1 MPFVRTGSVVNAEIW
16 AMPLRR
22 PALLFLACTTW
33 SVVGA
38 QTAPD
43 ALRAETAR
51 LDALLREQPPAVVLH
66 RVDSL
71 LGLPSVSADPAWR
84 MALYSTKGKALR
96 FMRKHDEALAAQ
108 ARAFELADSLH
119 DPVGRKNAQLA
130 IAILHVDLGEN
141 DRAQRELLD
150 LYERTRSVPAE
161 GDPQVPMVLGALVS
175 MRGDLD
181 SALYWYQRGLH
192 MAEAAHDSTWMG
204 NLLFNIAM
212 ASNMTGRRAESER
225 ALRRTLTV
233 IPAGGYA
240 QLKARVHSYLA
251 ELLLDQGK
259 LDEVP
264 RLLDTAQAIATA
276 HEAGD
281 VVVDV
286 RRTRVRLFKARG
298 EMDQAIA
305 EYDRLIDDK
314 DSMSTVLREQ
324 ALAEEQS
331 RFEVSR
337 IEKELAL
344 TKAEAEV
351 NALRAQRS
359 WIAWGALAVIALLA
373 AVLVVQYRR
382 QYLRKKQA
390 ALDLESD
397 KERLLEENELLHQE
411 SLMARF
417 ETLKSQIDPHFL
429 FNAMN
434 TLYTLVGTEP
444 KKAREFVSSFS
455 ALYRQVLT
463 SRERTI
469 VPVQEELELV
479 HHYLFLQRI
488 RFGDSL
494 RVKVEVPAQALKGF
508 LPPFTLQMLLENA
521 IKHNV
526 ISAAHPLHI
535 TITVEGDRLVVRND
549 LLPRGTK
556 EPGTGTG
563 LENIR
568 RRYLMLGAPE
578 PVFTVA
584 DPYYTASVPI
594 LSQEP

>member
-1 MPFVRTGSVVNAEIW
+1 
-16 AMPLRR
+16 MPLRR
-22 PALLFLACTTW
+22 SALLLLACAAG
-33 SVVGA
+33 SVAGA
-38 QTAPD
+38 QSASDT
-43 ALRAETAR
+43 LREETAR
-51 LDALLREQPPAVVLH
+51 LDALLREQPPVVVLH

-71 LGLPSVSADPAWR
+71 LALPSVSAAPAWR
-84 MALYSTKGKALR
+84 MALYSAKGKALR
-96 FMRKHDEALAAQ
+96 FMRKHDEALMAQ

-130 IAILHVDLGEN
+130 IAILHVDLGEK
-141 DRAQRELLD
+141 DRARRELHE
-150 LYERTRSVPAE
+150 LYALTKGTPAA
-161 GDPQVPMVLGALVS
+161 GDFQIPLVLGALADMS
-175 MRGDLD
+175 EKTD
-181 SALYWYQRGLH
+181 SALYWYRRALS
-192 MAEAAHDSTWMG
+192 MAEAVHDSTWMG
-204 NLLFNIAM
+204 NLLFNIGM
-212 ASNMTGRRAESER
+212 ANNRMKRPTESEH
-225 ALRRTLTV
+225 ALRQALRV
-233 IPAGGYA
+233 MPAHGYP
-240 QLKARVHSYLA
+240 QLEARVSAYMA
-251 ELLLDQGK
+251 ELFLDQGRLK
-259 LDEVP
+259 EVP
-264 RLLDTAQAIATA
+264 ALLDTAQRIALA
-276 HEAGD
+276 HAAGD
-281 VVVDV
+281 VLVDV
-286 RRTRVRLFKARG
+286 RRTRARLFRALGRT
-298 EMDQAIA
+298 DQALS
-305 EYDRLIDDK
+305 EYDRLIGDK
-314 DSMSTVLREQ
+314 DSMATVLREQ

-344 TKAEAEV
+344 AKAEAEV

-359 WIAWGALAVIALLA
+359 RIAWGALAVIALLA
-373 AVLVVQYRR
+373 AVLIVQYRR

-390 ALDLESD
+390 ALDLEGD

-417 ETLKSQIDPHFL
+417 ETLKNQIDPHFL

-455 ALYRQVLT
+455 ALYRKVLT

-494 RVKVEVPAQALKGF
+494 RVQVEVPAQALKGF

-578 PVFTVA
+578 PTFTVA

>member
-1 MPFVRTGSVVNAEIW
+1 
-16 AMPLRR
+16 MPLCRS
-22 PALLFLACTTW
+22 ALLFLACVAW

-38 QTAPD
+38 QSASD
-43 ALRAETAR
+43 ALRTETAR

-71 LGLPSVSADPAWR
+71 LGLPTVSADPAWR
-84 MALYSTKGKALR
+84 MALYSAKGKALR
-96 FMRKHDEALAAQ
+96 FMRKHDEALVAQ

-119 DPVGRKNAQLA
+119 DPAGRKNAQLA

-141 DRAQRELLD
+141 DRARRELLD
-150 LYERTRSVPAE
+150 LYERTKNAPAE
-161 GDPQVPMVLGALVS
+161 GDPQIPMVLGALVS
-175 MRGDLD
+175 IRGDLD
-181 SALYWYQRGLH
+181 SALYWYQRGLR

-212 ASNMTGRRAESER
+212 ASNMTGRRAESEQ

-286 RRTRVRLFKARG
+286 RRTRARLFKARG
-298 EMDQAIA
+298 EMEKALA

-314 DSMSTVLREQ
+314 DSMATVLREQ

-359 WIAWGALAVIALLA
+359 WIAWGALAVIVLLA
-373 AVLVVQYRR
+373 AVLIGQYRQR
-382 QYLRKKQA
+382 YLRKKQA

-455 ALYRQVLT
+455 ALYRKVLT